1 MKDRRND
8 WKSQLRDR
16 MEAYGEPEPDGL
28 WESVA
33 SSLRQKGVMA
43 GSGVAESASSS
54 GNLSRDR
61 RHLWWYVV
69 PALAMAAVCVGLL
82 LPFSGGESQVTVV
95 PGDMISESIIAD
107 KVLEGD
113 AANVAPAKASVSV
126 SDEVSASNSVPVSG
140 ERLASNRVS
149 ALDERLASNRVSAL
163 DERLASNSVPVSNG
177 VPALDERPVSDEMS
191 SEEKASAVDAF
202 GGVLF
207 DVDAAVSPSQECTV
221 VEQQEPKARREQEFS
236 SEEDFEDPFAEDRET
251 SSASKRS
258 RLALGLHLGG
268 VGSYSGGS
276 SGSVSMADAFVSS
289 TVPFGTNDGTPI
301 KLDFKGK
308 LPYNGVL
315 MGDTFRSVES
325 EHRFYQPVSVGVE
338 VSYDLGRRFFLGS
351 GLSYTCLVS
360 ESSSGSLESR
370 SSLTQTVHL
379 LGVPLKVGYKII
391 DNPLFEL
398 SVAGGGRVDKAFA
411 SKTVTRLALNGPEPV
426 KSASS
431 GTVFPLYWSLTAS
444 ASAAYKLSSLVGLY
458 LEPGLSWHFGSKSD
472 SGLALETV
480 WSGRPLNF
488 QLNAGV
494 RFYF

>member
-1 MKDRRND
+1 MKDKRND
-8 WKSQLRDR
+8 WKSQLRSR

-95 PGDMISESIIAD
+95 PGDMISESVIAD

-113 AANVAPAKASVSV
+113 AANIAPAKA
-126 SDEVSASNSVPVSG
+126 
-140 ERLASNRVS
+140 
-149 ALDERLASNRVSAL
+149 
-163 DERLASNSVPVSNG
+163 SVPVSNG
-177 VPALDERPVSDEMS
+177 VPALDERPVSNSVPVSNEVLISDELPISDELQVSDGMS
-191 SEEKASAVDAF
+191 SEEKVSAGDVF
-202 GGVLF
+202 GVGVLF

-221 VEQQEPKARREQEFS
+221 VEQQQEPKARREQEFS
-236 SEEDFEDPFAEDRET
+236 SEEDFEDPFAEERET
-251 SSASKRS
+251 SSGSKRS

-276 SGSVSMADAFVSS
+276 SGSASMADAFVSS

-301 KLDFKGK
+301 KLDSKGK

-391 DNPLFEL
+391 DDPLFEL
-398 SVAGGGRVDKAFA
+398 SVAGGGRVDKAIA

-426 KSASS
+426 KSAST
-431 GTVFPLYWSLTAS
+431 GKAFPLYWSLTAS

>member
-43 GSGVAESASSS
+43 GSGVAESTSSS

-82 LPFSGGESQVTVV
+82 LPFSGDESQVTVV

-107 KVLEGD
+107 TVLEGD
-113 AANVAPAKASVSV
+113 AANIAPAKALVPV
-126 SDEVSASNSVPVSG
+126 SDE
-140 ERLASNRVS
+140 RL
-149 ALDERLASNRVSAL
+149 D
-163 DERLASNSVPVSNG
+163 SNSVPVSNG
-177 VPALDERPVSDEMS
+177 VPALDGVPVLYEMS

-202 GGVLF
+202 GGVLI
-207 DVDAAVSPSQECTV
+207 DVDATVSPSQECTV

-236 SEEDFEDPFAEDRET
+236 SEEDFEDPFAEEMET

-276 SGSVSMADAFVSS
+276 SGRVSMADAFVSS

-301 KLDFKGK
+301 KLDSKGK

-370 SSLTQTVHL
+370 SSITQAVHL

-398 SVAGGGRVDKAFA
+398 SVAGGGRVDKAIA

-426 KSASS
+426 KSASN
-431 GTVFPLYWSLTAS
+431 GKAFPLYWSLTAS

-480 WSGRPLNF
+480 WAGRPLNF
-488 QLNAGV
+488 QLNAGG

>member
-82 LPFSGGESQVTVV
+82 LPFSGSESQVTVV

-113 AANVAPAKASVSV
+113 AANIAPAKASVS
-126 SDEVSASNSVPVSG
+126 SDERPASNERLVSNSVSASNGVSVLG
-140 ERLASNRVS
+140 
-149 ALDERLASNRVSAL
+149 
-163 DERLASNSVPVSNG
+163 
-177 VPALDERPVSDEMS
+177 ERPVLDEMS

-207 DVDAAVSPSQECTV
+207 DVDADVSPSQECTV
-221 VEQQEPKARREQEFS
+221 VEQQEPKARREQELS
-236 SEEDFEDPFAEDRET
+236 SEDDFEDPFAEEMET
-251 SSASKRS
+251 SSSSKRS

-301 KLDFKGK
+301 KLDSKGK

-398 SVAGGGRVDKAFA
+398 SVAGGGRVDKAIA

-426 KSASS
+426 KSASN
-431 GTVFPLYWSLTAS
+431 GKAFPLYWSLTAS

>member
-16 MEAYGEPEPDGL
+16 MEVYGEPEPDGL

-43 GSGVAESASSS
+43 GSRVAESASSS
-54 GNLSRDR
+54 GSLSRDR

-95 PGDMISESIIAD
+95 PGNMIFESIIAD

-113 AANVAPAKASVSV
+113 AANVAPAKASVS
-126 SDEVSASNSVPVSG
+126 SDERPASNGVSASNGVPVSG
-140 ERLASNRVS
+140 ER
-149 ALDERLASNRVSAL
+149 
-163 DERLASNSVPVSNG
+163 PV
-177 VPALDERPVSDEMS
+177 LDEMS
-191 SEEKASAVDAF
+191 SEEKASAGDAF

-207 DVDAAVSPSQECTV
+207 DVDATVSPSQECTV
-221 VEQQEPKARREQEFS
+221 VEQQEPKARRDQEFS
-236 SEEDFEDPFAEDRET
+236 SEDDFEDPFAEEMET

-289 TVPFGTNDGTPI
+289 TVPFGTNNGTPI
-301 KLDFKGK
+301 KLDSKGK

-338 VSYDLGRRFFLGS
+338 VSCDLGRRFFLGS

-360 ESSSGSLESR
+360 ESSSGSSESR

-379 LGVPLKVGYKII
+379 LGVPLKLGYKII

-398 SVAGGGRVDKAFA
+398 SVAGGGRVDKAIA

-426 KSASS
+426 RSAST

-458 LEPGLSWHFGSKSD
+458 LEPGLSWHFSSKSD

>member
-1 MKDRRND
+1 
-8 WKSQLRDR
+8 

-28 WESVA
+28 WKSVA

-43 GSGVAESASSS
+43 GSGVAESAPSP

-69 PALAMAAVCVGLL
+69 PALAMSAVCVGLL
-82 LPFSGGESQVTVV
+82 LPFSGDESQVTVV

-113 AANVAPAKASVSV
+113 AANIAPAKASVSSGGRPASNERPA
-126 SDEVSASNSVPVSG
+126 SDE
-140 ERLASNRVS
+140 RLSS
-149 ALDERLASNRVSAL
+149 DERLASNG
-163 DERLASNSVPVSNG
+163 VPVSNSVSASNG
-177 VPALDERPVSDEMS
+177 VSAFGERPVLDEMS
-191 SEEKASAVDAF
+191 SEEKASAGDAF
-202 GGVLF
+202 GVVLF
-207 DVDAAVSPSQECTV
+207 DVDADVSPSQECTV
-221 VEQQEPKARREQEFS
+221 VEQQGPEARREQEFS
-236 SEEDFEDPFAEDRET
+236 SEEDFEDPFAEEMET
-251 SSASKRS
+251 SSGSKRS

-301 KLDFKGK
+301 KLDSKGK

-360 ESSSGSLESR
+360 ESSSGSSESR

-398 SVAGGGRVDKAFA
+398 SVAGGGRVDKAIA

-426 KSASS
+426 KSASN
-431 GTVFPLYWSLTAS
+431 GKAFPLYWSLTAS

>member
-16 MEAYGEPEPDGL
+16 MEVYGEPEPDGL

-95 PGDMISESIIAD
+95 PGNMISESIIAD

-113 AANVAPAKASVSV
+113 ADNVAPAKASVS
-126 SDEVSASNSVPVSG
+126 SDERPA
-140 ERLASNRVS
+140 
-149 ALDERLASNRVSAL
+149 
-163 DERLASNSVPVSNG
+163 SNG
-177 VPALDERPVSDEMS
+177 VPASGERPVLDEML
-191 SEEKASAVDAF
+191 SEEKASAGDAF

-207 DVDAAVSPSQECTV
+207 DVDATVSPSQECTV
-221 VEQQEPKARREQEFS
+221 VEQQEPKARRDQEFS
-236 SEEDFEDPFAEDRET
+236 SEDGFEDPFAEEMET
-251 SSASKRS
+251 SFASKRS

-289 TVPFGTNDGTPI
+289 TVPFGTNNGTPI
-301 KLDFKGK
+301 KLDSKGK

-338 VSYDLGRRFFLGS
+338 VSCDLGRRFFLGS

-360 ESSSGSLESR
+360 ESSSGSSESR

-379 LGVPLKVGYKII
+379 LGVPLKLGYKII

-398 SVAGGGRVDKAFA
+398 SVAGGGRVDKAIA

-426 KSASS
+426 RSAST

-458 LEPGLSWHFGSKSD
+458 LEPGLSWHFSSKSD

>member
-16 MEAYGEPEPDGL
+16 MEVYGEPEPDGL

-69 PALAMAAVCVGLL
+69 PALAMVAVCVGLL

-95 PGDMISESIIAD
+95 PGNMISESIIAD

-113 AANVAPAKASVSV
+113 AANVAPAKASES
-126 SDEVSASNSVPVSG
+126 SDERLASNGVPVSG
-140 ERLASNRVS
+140 ER
-149 ALDERLASNRVSAL
+149 
-163 DERLASNSVPVSNG
+163 PV
-177 VPALDERPVSDEMS
+177 LDEMS
-191 SEEKASAVDAF
+191 SEEKASAGDAF

-207 DVDAAVSPSQECTV
+207 DVDATVSPSQECTV

-236 SEEDFEDPFAEDRET
+236 SEDGFEDPFAEEMET

-289 TVPFGTNDGTPI
+289 TVPFGTNNGTPI
-301 KLDFKGK
+301 KLDSKGK

-338 VSYDLGRRFFLGS
+338 VSCDLGRRFFLGS

-360 ESSSGSLESR
+360 ESSSGSSESR

-391 DNPLFEL
+391 DNPSFEL
-398 SVAGGGRVDKAFA
+398 SVAGGGRVDKAIA

-426 KSASS
+426 RSAST

-458 LEPGLSWHFGSKSD
+458 LEPGLSWHFSSKSD

>member
-16 MEAYGEPEPDGL
+16 MEVYGEPEPDGL

-82 LPFSGGESQVTVV
+82 LPFSGDESQVTVV

-113 AANVAPAKASVSV
+113 AANIAPAKT
-126 SDEVSASNSVPVSG
+126 SVPVSG
-140 ERLASNRVS
+140 ERPASNR
-149 ALDERLASNRVSAL
+149 
-163 DERLASNSVPVSNG
+163 
-177 VPALDERPVSDEMS
+177 VPALDERPVLDEMS
-191 SEEKASAVDAF
+191 SEEKASAGDAF

-221 VEQQEPKARREQEFS
+221 VEQQEPEAHREQEFS
-236 SEEDFEDPFAEDRET
+236 SEDDFEDPFSEERET

-276 SGSVSMADAFVSS
+276 SGSASMADAFVSS

-301 KLDFKGK
+301 KLDSKGK

-398 SVAGGGRVDKAFA
+398 SVAGGGRVDKAIA

-426 KSASS
+426 KSAST
-431 GTVFPLYWSLTAS
+431 GKAFPLYWSLTAS

>member
-43 GSGVAESASSS
+43 GSGVAASASSS

-95 PGDMISESIIAD
+95 PGDMISESVIAD
-107 KVLEGD
+107 KVLED
-113 AANVAPAKASVSV
+113 AANVAPDKASVST
-126 SDEVSASNSVPVSG
+126 DEVSALNRV
-140 ERLASNRVS
+140 LASNERLS
-149 ALDERLASNRVSAL
+149 SDERLASNEVSAV
-163 DERLASNSVPVSNG
+163 DELQ
-177 VPALDERPVSDEMS
+177 VSDGMS
-191 SEEKASAVDAF
+191 SEEKALAGDVF

-221 VEQQEPKARREQEFS
+221 VEQQEPKARCGQEAS
-236 SEEDFEDPFAEDRET
+236 SEEDFEDPFAEELET
-251 SSASKRS
+251 SSGSKRS

-276 SGSVSMADAFVSS
+276 SGSASMADAFVSS

-301 KLDFKGK
+301 KLDSKGK

-360 ESSSGSLESR
+360 ESSSGSSESR

-398 SVAGGGRVDKAFA
+398 SVAGGGRVDKAIA

-426 KSASS
+426 KSASN
-431 GTVFPLYWSLTAS
+431 GKAFPLYWSLTAS

-472 SGLALETV
+472 NGLALETV

>member
-28 WESVA
+28 WKSVA

-43 GSGVAESASSS
+43 GSGVAESAPSS

-95 PGDMISESIIAD
+95 PGDMISESVIAD
-107 KVLEGD
+107 KVLED
-113 AANVAPAKASVSV
+113 VANIDPAKAS
-126 SDEVSASNSVPVSG
+126 APVSN
-140 ERLASNRVS
+140 ERLSS
-149 ALDERLASNRVSAL
+149 DERLASNRV
-163 DERLASNSVPVSNG
+163 PVSG
-177 VPALDERPVSDEMS
+177 EVSISDEMPVSDRMS
-191 SEEKASAVDAF
+191 SEEKASAGDVF
-202 GGVLF
+202 GGGVLF

-221 VEQQEPKARREQEFS
+221 VEQQEPKARRGQEAS
-236 SEEDFEDPFAEDRET
+236 SEDDLEDPFAEEMET
-251 SSASKRS
+251 SSGSKRS

-276 SGSVSMADAFVSS
+276 SGSASMADAFVSS
-289 TVPFGTNDGTPI
+289 TVPFGTNDGTPV
-301 KLDFKGK
+301 KLDSKGK

-360 ESSSGSLESR
+360 ESSSGSSESR
-370 SSLTQTVHL
+370 GSLTQTVHL

-398 SVAGGGRVDKAFA
+398 SVAGGGRVDKAIA

-472 SGLALETV
+472 NGLALETV

>member
-16 MEAYGEPEPDGL
+16 MEVYGEPEPDGL

-95 PGDMISESIIAD
+95 PGNMISESIIAD

-113 AANVAPAKASVSV
+113 ADNVAPAKASVS
-126 SDEVSASNSVPVSG
+126 SDERLASNGVPVSG
-140 ERLASNRVS
+140 ERPV
-149 ALDERLASNRVSAL
+149 LDEML
-163 DERLASNSVPVSNG
+163 
-177 VPALDERPVSDEMS
+177 
-191 SEEKASAVDAF
+191 SEEKASAGDAF

-207 DVDAAVSPSQECTV
+207 DVDATVSPSQECTV
-221 VEQQEPKARREQEFS
+221 VEQQEPKARRDQEFS
-236 SEEDFEDPFAEDRET
+236 SEDDFEDPFAEEMET
-251 SSASKRS
+251 SSGSKRS

-289 TVPFGTNDGTPI
+289 TVPFGTNNGTPI
-301 KLDFKGK
+301 KLDSKGK

-338 VSYDLGRRFFLGS
+338 VSCDLGRRFFLGS

-360 ESSSGSLESR
+360 ESSSGSSESR

-379 LGVPLKVGYKII
+379 LGVPLKLGYKII

-398 SVAGGGRVDKAFA
+398 SVAGGGRVDKAIA

-426 KSASS
+426 RSAST

-458 LEPGLSWHFGSKSD
+458 LEPGLSWHFSSKSD

>member
-8 WKSQLRDR
+8 WKSQLRSR
-16 MEAYGEPEPDGL
+16 MEAYGEPEPEGL

-43 GSGVAESASSS
+43 GSGGAESASSS

-95 PGDMISESIIAD
+95 PGDMISESVIAD

-113 AANVAPAKASVSV
+113 AANVAPAKASV
-126 SDEVSASNSVPVSG
+126 PVS
-140 ERLASNRVS
+140 
-149 ALDERLASNRVSAL
+149 
-163 DERLASNSVPVSNG
+163 DERLASNSVPVSNE
-177 VPALDERPVSDEMS
+177 VLISDELPISDELQVSDGMS
-191 SEEKASAVDAF
+191 SEEKVSAGDVF
-202 GGVLF
+202 GVGVLF

-236 SEEDFEDPFAEDRET
+236 SEEDFEDPFAEEMET
-251 SSASKRS
+251 SSGSKRS

-276 SGSVSMADAFVSS
+276 SGSASMADAFVSS

-301 KLDFKGK
+301 KLDSKGK

-360 ESSSGSLESR
+360 ESSSGSSESR
-370 SSLTQTVHL
+370 GSLTQTVHL

-411 SKTVTRLALNGPEPV
+411 SKTVTRLILNGPEPV

>member
-61 RHLWWYVV
+61 GHLWWYVV

-113 AANVAPAKASVSV
+113 AANIAPAKASESSGEVPA
-126 SDEVSASNSVPVSG
+126 SDERPTSDERLALNSVPVSG
-140 ERLASNRVS
+140 K
-149 ALDERLASNRVSAL
+149 
-163 DERLASNSVPVSNG
+163 
-177 VPALDERPVSDEMS
+177 RPVLDEMS

-207 DVDAAVSPSQECTV
+207 DVDATVSPSQECTV
-221 VEQQEPKARREQEFS
+221 VEQQEPKARRVQEFS
-236 SEEDFEDPFAEDRET
+236 SKDDFEDPFAEERET

-258 RLALGLHLGG
+258 RLTLGLHLGG

-301 KLDFKGK
+301 KLDSKGK

-360 ESSSGSLESR
+360 ESSSGSSESR

-379 LGVPLKVGYKII
+379 LGVPLKVGYMII

-398 SVAGGGRVDKAFA
+398 SVAGGGRVDKAIA

-426 KSASS
+426 KSASN
-431 GTVFPLYWSLTAS
+431 GKAFPLYWSLTAS

>member
-61 RHLWWYVV
+61 GHLWWYVV

-113 AANVAPAKASVSV
+113 AANIAPAKASVPV
-126 SDEVSASNSVPVSG
+126 SDEVSAS
-140 ERLASNRVS
+140 
-149 ALDERLASNRVSAL
+149 DERLA
-163 DERLASNSVPVSNG
+163 SNG
-177 VPALDERPVSDEMS
+177 VPALDGVPALGERPVLDEML
-191 SEEKASAVDAF
+191 SEEKASAGDAF

-236 SEEDFEDPFAEDRET
+236 SEDDFEDPFAEERET
-251 SSASKRS
+251 SSGSKRS

-301 KLDFKGK
+301 KLDSKGK

-398 SVAGGGRVDKAFA
+398 SVAGGGRVDKAIA

-426 KSASS
+426 KSASN
-431 GTVFPLYWSLTAS
+431 GKAFPLYWSLTAS

>member
-113 AANVAPAKASVSV
+113 AANIAPTKASVP
-126 SDEVSASNSVPVSG
+126 SDEVSALDERPTSDERLASNGVPVSG
-140 ERLASNRVS
+140 ER
-149 ALDERLASNRVSAL
+149 
-163 DERLASNSVPVSNG
+163 
-177 VPALDERPVSDEMS
+177 PVSDGMS

-202 GGVLF
+202 GGVLI

-236 SEEDFEDPFAEDRET
+236 SEDDFEDPFAEERET
-251 SSASKRS
+251 SSGSKRS

-276 SGSVSMADAFVSS
+276 SGSVSMVDAFVSS
-289 TVPFGTNDGTPI
+289 TVPFGTNSGTPI
-301 KLDFKGK
+301 KLDSKGK

-315 MGDTFRSVES
+315 MGDTFRSVEP

-360 ESSSGSLESR
+360 ESSSGSSESR

-398 SVAGGGRVDKAFA
+398 SVAGGGRVDKAIA

-426 KSASS
+426 KSASN
-431 GTVFPLYWSLTAS
+431 GQAFPLYWSLTAS

>member
-16 MEAYGEPEPDGL
+16 MEVYGEPEPDGL

-54 GNLSRDR
+54 GNLLRDR

-95 PGDMISESIIAD
+95 PGNMISESIIAD

-113 AANVAPAKASVSV
+113 AANVAPAKASVS
-126 SDEVSASNSVPVSG
+126 SDERLASNGVPVSG
-140 ERLASNRVS
+140 ER
-149 ALDERLASNRVSAL
+149 
-163 DERLASNSVPVSNG
+163 PV
-177 VPALDERPVSDEMS
+177 LDEMS
-191 SEEKASAVDAF
+191 SEEKASAGDAF

-207 DVDAAVSPSQECTV
+207 DVDATVSPSQECTV
-221 VEQQEPKARREQEFS
+221 VEQQEPKARRDQEFS
-236 SEEDFEDPFAEDRET
+236 SEDDFEDPFAEEMET
-251 SSASKRS
+251 SSGSKRS

-289 TVPFGTNDGTPI
+289 TVPFGTNNGTPI
-301 KLDFKGK
+301 KLDSKGK

-338 VSYDLGRRFFLGS
+338 VSCDLGRRFFLGS

-360 ESSSGSLESR
+360 ESSSGSSESR

-379 LGVPLKVGYKII
+379 LGVPLKLGYKII

-398 SVAGGGRVDKAFA
+398 SVAGGGRVDKAIA

-426 KSASS
+426 RSAST

-458 LEPGLSWHFGSKSD
+458 LEPGLSWHFSSKSD

>member
-1 MKDRRND
+1 MKDKRND
-8 WKSQLRDR
+8 WKSQLRSR

-95 PGDMISESIIAD
+95 PGDMISESVIAD

-113 AANVAPAKASVSV
+113 SANIAPAKASVS
-126 SDEVSASNSVPVSG
+126 SDERLSSNRVPVSG
-140 ERLASNRVS
+140 EVS
-149 ALDERLASNRVSAL
+149 ISEELPIWDE
-163 DERLASNSVPVSNG
+163 VPVSDG
-177 VPALDERPVSDEMS
+177 MS
-191 SEEKASAVDAF
+191 SEEKASAGDAF

-221 VEQQEPKARREQEFS
+221 VAQQPEVRSGQEAS
-236 SEEDFEDPFAEDRET
+236 SEDDFEDPFAEELET
-251 SSASKRS
+251 SSGSKRS

-268 VGSYSGGS
+268 IGSYSGGS
-276 SGSVSMADAFVSS
+276 SGSASMADAFVSS

-301 KLDFKGK
+301 KLDSKGK

-360 ESSSGSLESR
+360 ESSSGSSESR
-370 SSLTQTVHL
+370 GSLTQTVHL

-398 SVAGGGRVDKAFA
+398 SVAGGGRVDKAIA
-411 SKTVTRLALNGPEPV
+411 SKTVTRLTLNGPEPV

-472 SGLALETV
+472 NGLALETV

>member
-1 MKDRRND
+1 
-8 WKSQLRDR
+8 

-69 PALAMAAVCVGLL
+69 PTLAMAAVCVGLL

-113 AANVAPAKASVSV
+113 AANVAPAKASVSTDERSV
-126 SDEVSASNSVPVSG
+126 SDERTV
-140 ERLASNRVS
+140 L
-149 ALDERLASNRVSAL
+149 
-163 DERLASNSVPVSNG
+163 
-177 VPALDERPVSDEMS
+177 DEMS
-191 SEEKASAVDAF
+191 SEEKASAGDEF

-236 SEEDFEDPFAEDRET
+236 SEDDFEDPFAEEREP
-251 SSASKRS
+251 SFASKRS

-301 KLDFKGK
+301 KLDSKGK

-360 ESSSGSLESR
+360 ESSSGSSESR
-370 SSLTQTVHL
+370 GSLTQTVHL

-398 SVAGGGRVDKAFA
+398 SVAGGGRVDKAIA
-411 SKTVTRLALNGPEPV
+411 SKTVTRLTLNGPGPV
-426 KSASS
+426 KSASN
-431 GTVFPLYWSLTAS
+431 GKAFPLYWSLTAS
-444 ASAAYKLSSLVGLY
+444 ASAVYKLSSLVGLY

-472 SGLALETV
+472 NGLALETV

>member
-1 MKDRRND
+1 MKDKRND
-8 WKSQLRDR
+8 WKSQLRNR

-54 GNLSRDR
+54 GNLSWDR

-95 PGDMISESIIAD
+95 PGDMISESVIAD
-107 KVLEGD
+107 KVLED
-113 AANVAPAKASVSV
+113 VANIDPAKAS
-126 SDEVSASNSVPVSG
+126 APVSG
-140 ERLASNRVS
+140 ELPVSNERLASNRVP
-149 ALDERLASNRVSAL
+149 ASG
-163 DERLASNSVPVSNG
+163 EEPVSNE
-177 VPALDERPVSDEMS
+177 VSISDERPASDGMS
-191 SEEKASAVDAF
+191 SEEKALEGDVF

-221 VEQQEPKARREQEFS
+221 VEQQEPKARCGQEAS
-236 SEEDFEDPFAEDRET
+236 SEEDFEDPFAEELET

-276 SGSVSMADAFVSS
+276 SGSASMADAFVSS

-301 KLDFKGK
+301 KLDSKGK

-360 ESSSGSLESR
+360 ESSSGSSESR
-370 SSLTQTVHL
+370 GSLTQTVHL

-398 SVAGGGRVDKAFA
+398 SVAGGGRVDKAIA
-411 SKTVTRLALNGPEPV
+411 SKTVTRLTLNGPEPV

-472 SGLALETV
+472 NGLALETV

>member
-16 MEAYGEPEPDGL
+16 MEVYGEPEPDGL

-95 PGDMISESIIAD
+95 PGNMISESIIAD

-113 AANVAPAKASVSV
+113 AANVAPAKASVS
-126 SDEVSASNSVPVSG
+126 SDERPASNRVSASNGVPVSG
-140 ERLASNRVS
+140 ER
-149 ALDERLASNRVSAL
+149 
-163 DERLASNSVPVSNG
+163 PV
-177 VPALDERPVSDEMS
+177 LDEMS
-191 SEEKASAVDAF
+191 SEEKASAGDAF

-207 DVDAAVSPSQECTV
+207 DVDATVSPSQECTV
-221 VEQQEPKARREQEFS
+221 VEQQEPKARRDQEFS
-236 SEEDFEDPFAEDRET
+236 SEDDFEDPFAEEMET
-251 SSASKRS
+251 SSGSKRS

-289 TVPFGTNDGTPI
+289 TVPFGTNNGTPI
-301 KLDFKGK
+301 KLDSKGK

-338 VSYDLGRRFFLGS
+338 VSCDLGRRFFLGS

-360 ESSSGSLESR
+360 ESSSGSSESR

-379 LGVPLKVGYKII
+379 LGVPLKLGYKII

-398 SVAGGGRVDKAFA
+398 SVAGGGRVDKAIA

-426 KSASS
+426 RSAST

-458 LEPGLSWHFGSKSD
+458 LEPGLSWHFSSKSD

>member
-1 MKDRRND
+1 MKDKRND
-8 WKSQLRDR
+8 WKSQLRSR

-69 PALAMAAVCVGLL
+69 PALAMTAVCVGLL

-95 PGDMISESIIAD
+95 PGNMISESVIAD

-113 AANVAPAKASVSV
+113 SANVAPAKAS
-126 SDEVSASNSVPVSG
+126 APVS
-140 ERLASNRVS
+140 
-149 ALDERLASNRVSAL
+149 DERLASNRVPVSN
-163 DERLASNSVPVSNG
+163 ERLSSNSVPVSG
-177 VPALDERPVSDEMS
+177 GMS
-191 SEEKASAVDAF
+191 SEDKASAGDVF

-221 VEQQEPKARREQEFS
+221 VEQQQEPKARRGQEFS
-236 SEEDFEDPFAEDRET
+236 SEEDFEDPFAEEMET
-251 SSASKRS
+251 SSGSKRS

-276 SGSVSMADAFVSS
+276 SGSASMADAFVSS

-301 KLDFKGK
+301 KLDSKGK

-360 ESSSGSLESR
+360 ESSSGSSESR
-370 SSLTQTVHL
+370 GSLTQTVHL

-472 SGLALETV
+472 NGLALETV

>member
-61 RHLWWYVV
+61 RHMWWYVV

-95 PGDMISESIIAD
+95 PGDMISESVIAD

-113 AANVAPAKASVSV
+113 SANVAPAKASVPV
-126 SDEVSASNSVPVSG
+126 SDEVPASDERLVSNSVPVSG
-140 ERLASNRVS
+140 ERL
-149 ALDERLASNRVSAL
+149 
-163 DERLASNSVPVSNG
+163 
-177 VPALDERPVSDEMS
+177 VSDEMS

-207 DVDAAVSPSQECTV
+207 DVDATVSPSQECTV

-236 SEEDFEDPFAEDRET
+236 SEDDFEDPFAEEREI
-251 SSASKRS
+251 SSGSKRS

-301 KLDFKGK
+301 KLDSKGK

-360 ESSSGSLESR
+360 ESSSGSSESR

-398 SVAGGGRVDKAFA
+398 SVAGGGRVDKAIA

-426 KSASS
+426 KSASN
-431 GTVFPLYWSLTAS
+431 GKAFPLYWSLTAS

>member
-82 LPFSGGESQVTVV
+82 LPFSGDESQVTVV

-113 AANVAPAKASVSV
+113 AANIAPAKASVS
-126 SDEVSASNSVPVSG
+126 S
-140 ERLASNRVS
+140 
-149 ALDERLASNRVSAL
+149 
-163 DERLASNSVPVSNG
+163 DERLASNSVPVSNS
-177 VPALDERPVSDEMS
+177 VSASNRVSALDERPVLDEMS
-191 SEEKASAVDAF
+191 SEEKASASDAF
-202 GGVLF
+202 GGALF

-221 VEQQEPKARREQEFS
+221 VEQQEPKAHRGQEFS
-236 SEEDFEDPFAEDRET
+236 SEDDFEDPFAEEMET

-301 KLDFKGK
+301 KLDSKGK

-360 ESSSGSLESR
+360 ESSSGSSESR

-398 SVAGGGRVDKAFA
+398 SVAGGGRVDKAIA

-426 KSASS
+426 KSASN
-431 GTVFPLYWSLTAS
+431 GKAFPLYWSLMAS

>member
-16 MEAYGEPEPDGL
+16 MEVYGEPEPDGL

-95 PGDMISESIIAD
+95 PGNMISESIIAD

-113 AANVAPAKASVSV
+113 AANVAPAKASVS
-126 SDEVSASNSVPVSG
+126 SDERPASNGVPVSG
-140 ERLASNRVS
+140 ERPV
-149 ALDERLASNRVSAL
+149 LDEML
-163 DERLASNSVPVSNG
+163 
-177 VPALDERPVSDEMS
+177 
-191 SEEKASAVDAF
+191 SEEKASAGDAF

-207 DVDAAVSPSQECTV
+207 DVDATVSPSQECTV
-221 VEQQEPKARREQEFS
+221 VEQQEPKARRDQEFS
-236 SEEDFEDPFAEDRET
+236 SEDDFEDPFAEEMET

-289 TVPFGTNDGTPI
+289 MVPFGTNNGAPI
-301 KLDFKGK
+301 KLDSKGK

-360 ESSSGSLESR
+360 ESSSGSSESR

-398 SVAGGGRVDKAFA
+398 SVAGGGRVDKAIA

-426 KSASS
+426 RSAST

-458 LEPGLSWHFGSKSD
+458 LEPGLSWHFSSKSD

>member
-43 GSGVAESASSS
+43 ESGVAESASSP

-61 RHLWWYVV
+61 GHLWWYVV
-69 PALAMAAVCVGLL
+69 PALAMAVVCVGLL

-113 AANVAPAKASVSV
+113 AANVAPAKASVPS
-126 SDEVSASNSVPVSG
+126 
-140 ERLASNRVS
+140 
-149 ALDERLASNRVSAL
+149 
-163 DERLASNSVPVSNG
+163 
-177 VPALDERPVSDEMS
+177 DERPVSGDRLASNGVPVSDERPALDEMS
-191 SEEKASAVDAF
+191 SEEKASAGDAF

-207 DVDAAVSPSQECTV
+207 DVDATVSPSQECTV

-236 SEEDFEDPFAEDRET
+236 SEDDFEDPFAEEMET

-301 KLDFKGK
+301 KLDSKGK

-398 SVAGGGRVDKAFA
+398 SVAGGGRVDKAIA

-426 KSASS
+426 KSASN
-431 GTVFPLYWSLTAS
+431 GKAFPLYWSLTAS

>member
-1 MKDRRND
+1 MKDKRND
-8 WKSQLRDR
+8 WKSQLRSR

-69 PALAMAAVCVGLL
+69 SALAMAAVCVGLL

-95 PGDMISESIIAD
+95 PGNMISESVIAD
-107 KVLEGD
+107 KVLED
-113 AANVAPAKASVSV
+113 DSANVAPAKASVST
-126 SDEVSASNSVPVSG
+126 DEVSASDEMPTSN
-140 ERLASNRVS
+140 ERPASNRVPAS
-149 ALDERLASNRVSAL
+149 GEVSISDELPILDE
-163 DERLASNSVPVSNG
+163 VPVSDG
-177 VPALDERPVSDEMS
+177 MS
-191 SEEKASAVDAF
+191 SEDKASAGDVF

-221 VEQQEPKARREQEFS
+221 VEQQQEPKARSGQEFS
-236 SEEDFEDPFAEDRET
+236 SEEDFEDPFAEEMET

-276 SGSVSMADAFVSS
+276 SGSASMADAFVSS

-301 KLDFKGK
+301 KLDSKGK

-325 EHRFYQPVSVGVE
+325 EHRFYQPISVGVE

-360 ESSSGSLESR
+360 ESSSGSSESR
-370 SSLTQTVHL
+370 GSLTQTVHL

-398 SVAGGGRVDKAFA
+398 SVAGGGRVDKAIA
-411 SKTVTRLALNGPEPV
+411 SKTVTRLTLNGPEPV

-472 SGLALETV
+472 NGLALETV

>member
-16 MEAYGEPEPDGL
+16 MEVYGEPEPDGL

-95 PGDMISESIIAD
+95 PGNMISESIIAD

-113 AANVAPAKASVSV
+113 AANVAPAKASVS
-126 SDEVSASNSVPVSG
+126 SDERLASNGVPVSG
-140 ERLASNRVS
+140 ER
-149 ALDERLASNRVSAL
+149 
-163 DERLASNSVPVSNG
+163 PV
-177 VPALDERPVSDEMS
+177 LDEMS
-191 SEEKASAVDAF
+191 SEEKASAGDAF

-207 DVDAAVSPSQECTV
+207 DVDATVSPSQECTV
-221 VEQQEPKARREQEFS
+221 VEQREPRARREQEFS
-236 SEEDFEDPFAEDRET
+236 SEDGFEDPFAEEMET
-251 SSASKRS
+251 SSGSKRS

-289 TVPFGTNDGTPI
+289 TVPFGTNSGTPI
-301 KLDFKGK
+301 KLDSKGK

-338 VSYDLGRRFFLGS
+338 VSCDLGRRFFLGS

-360 ESSSGSLESR
+360 ESSSGSSESR

-379 LGVPLKVGYKII
+379 LGVPLKLGYKII

-398 SVAGGGRVDKAFA
+398 SVAGGGRVDKAIA

-426 KSASS
+426 RSAST

-458 LEPGLSWHFGSKSD
+458 LEPGLSWHFSSKSD

>member
-113 AANVAPAKASVSV
+113 AANIAPAKASVS
-126 SDEVSASNSVPVSG
+126 SNEVSAS
-140 ERLASNRVS
+140 
-149 ALDERLASNRVSAL
+149 DERLSS
-163 DERLASNSVPVSNG
+163 DERLASNSVPVSG
-177 VPALDERPVSDEMS
+177 ERPVSNSVSASNGVSALGERPVLDEML

-207 DVDAAVSPSQECTV
+207 DVDATVSPSQECTV

-236 SEEDFEDPFAEDRET
+236 SEDDFEDPFAEEMET
-251 SSASKRS
+251 SSGSKRS

-289 TVPFGTNDGTPI
+289 TVPFGTNNGTPI
-301 KLDFKGK
+301 KLDSKGK

-360 ESSSGSLESR
+360 ESSSGSSESR

-398 SVAGGGRVDKAFA
+398 SVAGGGRVDKAIA

-426 KSASS
+426 KSAST
-431 GTVFPLYWSLTAS
+431 GKAFPLYWSLTAS

>member
-8 WKSQLRDR
+8 WKSQLRSR

-69 PALAMAAVCVGLL
+69 PALAMTAVCVGLL

-95 PGDMISESIIAD
+95 PGDMISESVIAD

-113 AANVAPAKASVSV
+113 SANVAPAKASVSSDGVSV
-126 SDEVSASNSVPVSG
+126 SDERPVSNSVPVPG
-140 ERLASNRVS
+140 ERLVSGEVS
-149 ALDERLASNRVSAL
+149 ALDELQ
-163 DERLASNSVPVSNG
+163 
-177 VPALDERPVSDEMS
+177 VSDGMS
-191 SEEKASAVDAF
+191 SENKASAGDVF

-207 DVDAAVSPSQECTV
+207 DVDAVVSPSQECTV
-221 VEQQEPKARREQEFS
+221 VEQQEPKARREQELS
-236 SEEDFEDPFAEDRET
+236 SEEDFEDPFAEEMET
-251 SSASKRS
+251 SSGSKRS

-276 SGSVSMADAFVSS
+276 LGSASMADAFVSS
-289 TVPFGTNDGTPI
+289 TVPFGTNDGTPV
-301 KLDFKGK
+301 KLDSKGK

-360 ESSSGSLESR
+360 ESSSGSSESR
-370 SSLTQTVHL
+370 GSLTQTVHL

-398 SVAGGGRVDKAFA
+398 SVAGGGRVDKAIA

-472 SGLALETV
+472 NGLALETV

>member
-82 LPFSGGESQVTVV
+82 LPFSGGESHVTVV

-113 AANVAPAKASVSV
+113 AANIAPAKASLS
-126 SDEVSASNSVPVSG
+126 SDERLVSG
-140 ERLASNRVS
+140 ERLASNSVPAS
-149 ALDERLASNRVSAL
+149 GER
-163 DERLASNSVPVSNG
+163 PVSNG
-177 VPALDERPVSDEMS
+177 VPALDERLVLDEMS

-207 DVDAAVSPSQECTV
+207 DVDADVSPSQECTV

-236 SEEDFEDPFAEDRET
+236 SEDDFEDPFAEEMET
-251 SSASKRS
+251 LSASKRS

-301 KLDFKGK
+301 KLDSKGK

-360 ESSSGSLESR
+360 ESSSGSSESR

-398 SVAGGGRVDKAFA
+398 SVAGGGRVDKAIA

-426 KSASS
+426 KSASN
-431 GTVFPLYWSLTAS
+431 GKAFPLYWSLTAS

>member
-16 MEAYGEPEPDGL
+16 MEVYGEPEPDGL

-54 GNLSRDR
+54 GNLLRDR

-95 PGDMISESIIAD
+95 PGNMISESIIAD

-113 AANVAPAKASVSV
+113 AANVAPAKASVS
-126 SDEVSASNSVPVSG
+126 SDERLSSNGVPVSG
-140 ERLASNRVS
+140 ER
-149 ALDERLASNRVSAL
+149 
-163 DERLASNSVPVSNG
+163 PV
-177 VPALDERPVSDEMS
+177 LDEMS
-191 SEEKASAVDAF
+191 SEEKASAGDAF

-207 DVDAAVSPSQECTV
+207 DVDATVSPSQECTV
-221 VEQQEPKARREQEFS
+221 VEQQEPKARRDQEFS
-236 SEEDFEDPFAEDRET
+236 SEDDFEDPFAEEMET

-289 TVPFGTNDGTPI
+289 TVPFGTNNGTPI
-301 KLDFKGK
+301 KLDSKGK

-338 VSYDLGRRFFLGS
+338 VSCDLGRRFFLGS

-360 ESSSGSLESR
+360 ESSSGSSESR

-379 LGVPLKVGYKII
+379 LGVPLKLGYKII

-398 SVAGGGRVDKAFA
+398 SVAGGGRVDKAIA

-426 KSASS
+426 RSAST

-458 LEPGLSWHFGSKSD
+458 LEPGLSWHFSSKSD

>member
-82 LPFSGGESQVTVV
+82 LPFSGDESQVTVV

-113 AANVAPAKASVSV
+113 AANIAPAKASVP
-126 SDEVSASNSVPVSG
+126 SDERPVS
-140 ERLASNRVS
+140 N
-149 ALDERLASNRVSAL
+149 
-163 DERLASNSVPVSNG
+163 ERLASNSLPVPGERPVSNG
-177 VPALDERPVSDEMS
+177 VPALDERPVLDEMT
-191 SEEKASAVDAF
+191 SEEKASAGDAF

-207 DVDAAVSPSQECTV
+207 DVDATVSPSQECTV
-221 VEQQEPKARREQEFS
+221 VEQQEPEAHREQEFS
-236 SEEDFEDPFAEDRET
+236 SEDDFEDPFAEKMET
-251 SSASKRS
+251 SSGSKRS
-258 RLALGLHLGG
+258 PLALGLHLGG

-289 TVPFGTNDGTPI
+289 TVPFGTNDGTPVM
-301 KLDFKGK
+301 LDSKGK

-360 ESSSGSLESR
+360 ESSSGSSESR

-398 SVAGGGRVDKAFA
+398 SVAGGGRVDKAIA

-426 KSASS
+426 KSASN
-431 GTVFPLYWSLTAS
+431 GKAFPLYWSLTAS

>member
-1 MKDRRND
+1 
-8 WKSQLRDR
+8 
-16 MEAYGEPEPDGL
+16 MEIYGEPEPDGL

-95 PGDMISESIIAD
+95 PGDMISESVIAD
-107 KVLEGD
+107 KVLED
-113 AANVAPAKASVSV
+113 AANIDPVKAS
-126 SDEVSASNSVPVSG
+126 APVSG
-140 ERLASNRVS
+140 ELPASNERLASNRVP
-149 ALDERLASNRVSAL
+149 ASG
-163 DERLASNSVPVSNG
+163 E
-177 VPALDERPVSDEMS
+177 EPVSDGMS
-191 SEEKASAVDAF
+191 SEEKASAGDVF

-207 DVDAAVSPSQECTV
+207 DVDATVSPSQECTV
-221 VEQQEPKARREQEFS
+221 VEQEPKARRGQELS
-236 SEEDFEDPFAEDRET
+236 SEEDFEDPFAEEMGT
-251 SSASKRS
+251 SSGSKRS

-276 SGSVSMADAFVSS
+276 SGSASMADAFVSS

-301 KLDFKGK
+301 KLDSKGK

-325 EHRFYQPVSVGVE
+325 EHKFYQPVSVGVE

-360 ESSSGSLESR
+360 ESNSGSSESR
-370 SSLTQTVHL
+370 GSLTQTVHL

-398 SVAGGGRVDKAFA
+398 SVAGGGRVDKAIA

-426 KSASS
+426 KSAST
-431 GTVFPLYWSLTAS
+431 GKAFPLYWSLTAS

-472 SGLALETV
+472 NGLALETV

>member
-16 MEAYGEPEPDGL
+16 MEVYGEPEPDGL

-61 RHLWWYVV
+61 GHLWWYVV

-95 PGDMISESIIAD
+95 PGDMISESVIAD
-107 KVLEGD
+107 KVLED
-113 AANVAPAKASVSV
+113 VANVAPDKASVST
-126 SDEVSASNSVPVSG
+126 DEVSALNRVPASGEVSISDELPILDEVPVSDG
-140 ERLASNRVS
+140 
-149 ALDERLASNRVSAL
+149 
-163 DERLASNSVPVSNG
+163 
-177 VPALDERPVSDEMS
+177 MS
-191 SEEKASAVDAF
+191 SEEKASAGDAF

-207 DVDAAVSPSQECTV
+207 DVDATVSPSQECTV
-221 VEQQEPKARREQEFS
+221 VEQQKPKARRGQEFS
-236 SEEDFEDPFAEDRET
+236 SEEDFEDPFAEEMET
-251 SSASKRS
+251 SSGSKRS

-276 SGSVSMADAFVSS
+276 SGSASMADAFVSS

-301 KLDFKGK
+301 KLDSKGK

-360 ESSSGSLESR
+360 ESSSGSSESR
-370 SSLTQTVHL
+370 GNLTQTVHL

-398 SVAGGGRVDKAFA
+398 SVAGGGRVDKAIA

-472 SGLALETV
+472 NGLALETV

>member
-1 MKDRRND
+1 MKDKRND
-8 WKSQLRDR
+8 WKSQLRSR

-43 GSGVAESASSS
+43 GSGIAESASSS

-95 PGDMISESIIAD
+95 PGDMISESVIAD
-107 KVLEGD
+107 KVLED
-113 AANVAPAKASVSV
+113 AANVAPAKAS
-126 SDEVSASNSVPVSG
+126 APVS
-140 ERLASNRVS
+140 
-149 ALDERLASNRVSAL
+149 DERLASNRVP
-163 DERLASNSVPVSNG
+163 ASGEEPVSG
-177 VPALDERPVSDEMS
+177 EVSISDELPIWDEEPVSEGMS
-191 SEEKASAVDAF
+191 SEEKASVGDVF

-221 VEQQEPKARREQEFS
+221 VEQQEPKVRRGQEFS
-236 SEEDFEDPFAEDRET
+236 SEEDFEDPFAEELET
-251 SSASKRS
+251 SSGSKRS

-276 SGSVSMADAFVSS
+276 SGSASMADAFVSS

-301 KLDFKGK
+301 KLDSKGK

-360 ESSSGSLESR
+360 ESSSGSSESR
-370 SSLTQTVHL
+370 GSLTQTVHL

-398 SVAGGGRVDKAFA
+398 SVAGGGRVDKAIA

-426 KSASS
+426 KSAST

-472 SGLALETV
+472 NGLALETV
-480 WSGRPLNF
+480 WSSRPLNF

>member
-16 MEAYGEPEPDGL
+16 MEVYGEPEPDGL

-95 PGDMISESIIAD
+95 PGNMISESIIAD

-113 AANVAPAKASVSV
+113 AANVAPAKASVS
-126 SDEVSASNSVPVSG
+126 SDERPASNGVPVSG
-140 ERLASNRVS
+140 ER
-149 ALDERLASNRVSAL
+149 
-163 DERLASNSVPVSNG
+163 PV
-177 VPALDERPVSDEMS
+177 LDEMS
-191 SEEKASAVDAF
+191 SEEKASAGDAF

-207 DVDAAVSPSQECTV
+207 DVDATVSPSQECTV

-236 SEEDFEDPFAEDRET
+236 SEDGFEDPFAEEMET

-289 TVPFGTNDGTPI
+289 TVPFGTNNGTPI
-301 KLDFKGK
+301 KLDSKGK

-338 VSYDLGRRFFLGS
+338 VSCDLGRRFFLGS

-360 ESSSGSLESR
+360 ESSSGSSESR

-379 LGVPLKVGYKII
+379 LGVPLKLGYKII

-398 SVAGGGRVDKAFA
+398 SVAGGGRVDKAIA

-426 KSASS
+426 RSAST

-458 LEPGLSWHFGSKSD
+458 LEPGLSWHFSSKSD

-488 QLNAGV
+488 QLNVGV

>member
-16 MEAYGEPEPDGL
+16 MEVYGEPEPDGL

-95 PGDMISESIIAD
+95 PGNMISESIIAD

-113 AANVAPAKASVSV
+113 ADNVAPAKASVS
-126 SDEVSASNSVPVSG
+126 SDERLASNGVPVSG
-140 ERLASNRVS
+140 ERPV
-149 ALDERLASNRVSAL
+149 LDEML
-163 DERLASNSVPVSNG
+163 
-177 VPALDERPVSDEMS
+177 
-191 SEEKASAVDAF
+191 SEEKASAGDAF

-207 DVDAAVSPSQECTV
+207 DVDATVSPSQECTV
-221 VEQQEPKARREQEFS
+221 VEQQEPKARRDQEFS
-236 SEEDFEDPFAEDRET
+236 SEDDFEDPFAEEMET

-289 TVPFGTNDGTPI
+289 TVPFGTNNGTPI
-301 KLDFKGK
+301 KLDSKGK

-338 VSYDLGRRFFLGS
+338 VSCDLGRRFFLGS

-360 ESSSGSLESR
+360 ESSSGSSESR

-379 LGVPLKVGYKII
+379 LGVPLKLGYKII

-398 SVAGGGRVDKAFA
+398 SVAGGGRVDKAIA

-426 KSASS
+426 RSAST

-458 LEPGLSWHFGSKSD
+458 LEPGLSWHFSSKSD

>member
-61 RHLWWYVV
+61 GHLWWYVV

-82 LPFSGGESQVTVV
+82 LPFSGDESQVTVV

-113 AANVAPAKASVSV
+113 TANIAPAKASVS
-126 SDEVSASNSVPVSG
+126 SDERPASNERLASNGVPVSG
-140 ERLASNRVS
+140 ERPVLA
-149 ALDERLASNRVSAL
+149 
-163 DERLASNSVPVSNG
+163 
-177 VPALDERPVSDEMS
+177 EMS
-191 SEEKASAVDAF
+191 SEEKASAGDAF

-207 DVDAAVSPSQECTV
+207 DVDADMSPSQECTV
-221 VEQQEPKARREQEFS
+221 VEQQEPKTRREQEFS
-236 SEEDFEDPFAEDRET
+236 SEDDFEDPFAEEMET
-251 SSASKRS
+251 SSGGKRS

-276 SGSVSMADAFVSS
+276 SGSASMADAFVSS
-289 TVPFGTNDGTPI
+289 TVPFGTNDGTPV
-301 KLDFKGK
+301 KLDSKGK

-360 ESSSGSLESR
+360 ESSSGSSESR

-398 SVAGGGRVDKAFA
+398 SVAGGGRVDKAIA

-426 KSASS
+426 KSASN
-431 GTVFPLYWSLTAS
+431 GKAFPLYWSLTAS

>member
-16 MEAYGEPEPDGL
+16 MEVYGEPEPDGL

-54 GNLSRDR
+54 GNLLRDR

-95 PGDMISESIIAD
+95 PGNMISESIIAD

-113 AANVAPAKASVSV
+113 ADNVAPAKASVS
-126 SDEVSASNSVPVSG
+126 SDERLSSNGVPVSG
-140 ERLASNRVS
+140 ER
-149 ALDERLASNRVSAL
+149 
-163 DERLASNSVPVSNG
+163 PV
-177 VPALDERPVSDEMS
+177 LDEMS
-191 SEEKASAVDAF
+191 SEEKASAGDAF

-207 DVDAAVSPSQECTV
+207 DVDATVSPSQECTV

-236 SEEDFEDPFAEDRET
+236 SEDGFEDPFAEEMET

-289 TVPFGTNDGTPI
+289 TVPFGTNNGTPI
-301 KLDFKGK
+301 KLDSKGK

-338 VSYDLGRRFFLGS
+338 VSCDLGRRFFLGS

-360 ESSSGSLESR
+360 ESSSGSSESR

-379 LGVPLKVGYKII
+379 LGVPLKLGYKII

-398 SVAGGGRVDKAFA
+398 SVAGGGRVDKAIA

-426 KSASS
+426 RSAST

-458 LEPGLSWHFGSKSD
+458 LEPGLSWHFSSKSD